1 VSALPPV
8 FIEFL
13 GKSTGFMATARGVKA
28 ELGSV
33 EREGGG
39 SMAKLGGVGKA
50 ALMGIGVAA
59 AVAAAKTVHMAAD
72 FQTQMTRVRTGAGEA
87 AKNMDLVSNGV
98 LTMAG
103 QVGQSTKDLTSGL
116 YMVESA
122 GFHGADALNV
132 LKTSAMGAK
141 VGAADLSTVT
151 DAVTTALN
159 AYHMSAKDAVPTMN
173 ALVATESEGK
183 TNMEALAGSMASI
196 LPVASAAHVGL
207 NEVLGAMATM
217 TAQGTS
223 ADVAATYLRQTIGQL
238 SNPSAKAA
246 ATMKGL
252 GLSAVDVSK
261 ELGSKGLAATLDT
274 LTNAI
279 KNKMGPD
286 GTVLISTLQK
296 ASKNSKDFNGALQ
309 KMSGSQKTYIGALAT
324 MVGGTKSMMG
334 ALQLT
339 GSHMSTFKSNV
350 AGIADHVKKGGKSI
364 EGWADVQKTF
374 NQRMAEAKGS
384 IEAVG
389 IKIGQVL
396 LPYATKMIGWLSTG
410 VVWLTKH
417 KSAVMVLAG
426 AIGGVLVVG
435 LTAAAVAAWN
445 FAAGMLAT
453 GIPEIIIGVMALAGA
468 IVYLATHWK
477 QVWAWIKA
485 EIPGVANVL
494 KVTWNAVLGWLKT
507 AWDVTMK
514 AIHAIAKWFND
525 NVLKWLNDRVKDFSS
540 WWKGHSAELKGTWD
554 LLWKNVK
561 LIANSVWAFLKVG
574 IGELTTIFK
583 VGWDIISG
591 VVKTAWA
598 LISGAVQTGYHMVMN
613 IIGILIDVL
622 TGHWSKAWSDVKKLV
637 SQAFSDIIHTIGS
650 TVSNFGSMLYSAGSD
665 LIHGLIK
672 GVEGMAGAVGN
683 AVSNIAHGALNT
695 VKSVLGINSP
705 SRVMR
710 DEVGKWIPMG
720 LAEGITS
727 NAHHAH
733 AAMTD
738 TANGLV
744 TSFSSALGIASPSKV
759 FRSLGTWI
767 HLGLEQ
773 GLTGS
778 RSKVDS
784 AIKHTETL
792 LISAKN
798 RLSDMLGT
806 KAARG
811 YNGYIKQ
818 HMKSITG
825 LEKYV
830 TREGKALDALA
841 NKRVSIGVRLKA
853 AQKQL
858 ASIQKEWSKA
868 QADVAK
874 NIMQSASIVTQS
886 GTPDIALT
894 ADNVL
899 DNMRV
904 QVGNANQ
911 FASEL
916 QTLAKKGLR
925 SDLIKQI
932 ADAGVDGGGETARAL
947 AGASASQIKQLNSLQ
962 TQMSTA
968 ANGVGAGVADGM
980 YGTGINAAKGLI
992 KGLQS
997 QEKAIDKQML
1007 KIAKSM
1013 ETQIKKALG
1022 IHSPSRLFHEI
1033 GQFVTS
1039 GLVNGIDAG
1048 NRDVQSAADRMSG
1061 AVLAGTKV
1069 PTLSGSAGSAG
1080 GHTVVVNV
1088 HVEGSVMADRD
1099 LTDTI
1104 QKVMARHG
1112 ARNSQTWA
1120 AYRR

>member
-1 VSALPPV
+1 VGALPPV

-13 GKSTGFMATARGVKA
+13 GKSTGFMTTARGVKT
-28 ELGSV
+28 ELKSV
-33 EREGGG
+33 EAEGG
-39 SMAKLGGVGKA
+39 SNMAKLGAVGKG

-59 AVAAAKTVHMAAD
+59 AVAAVKTVHMAAD

-87 AKNMDLVSNGV
+87 AKNMTLVSNGV

-132 LKTSAMGAK
+132 LKVSAMGAK

-173 ALVATESEGK
+173 ALVATEAEGK

-274 LTNAI
+274 LTTAI

-339 GSHMSTFKSNV
+339 GSHMSTFKANV

-374 NQRMAEAKGS
+374 NQRMAEAKGAV
-384 IEAVG
+384 EAVG
-389 IKIGQVL
+389 IKIGQAL
-396 LPYATKMIGWLSTG
+396 LPYATKFVGWLASSVT
-410 VVWLTKH
+410 WLTKH
-417 KSAVMVLAG
+417 KTAVMVLAG
-426 AIGGVLVVG
+426 VIGGMLTIG
-435 LTAAAVAAWN
+435 LAAAAVAAWN
-445 FAAGMLAT
+445 FTAAILANPVT
-453 GIPEIIIGVMALAGA
+453 WIVVGVMALIAGLVLLIA
-468 IVYLATHWK
+468 KWK
-477 QVWAWIKA
+477 SVWGWIKA
-485 EIPGVANVL
+485 EIPGVAGTL
-494 KVTWNAVLGWLKT
+494 KTVWHAVLGWLST
-507 AWDVTMK
+507 AWDATMK
-514 AIHAIAKWFND
+514 VIHGIAKWFND
-525 NVLKWLNDRVKDFSS
+525 NVLKWVNDRMKDFSS
-540 WWKGHSAELKGTWD
+540 WWKGHSKELSQTWD
-554 LLWKNVK
+554 LLWKQIK
-561 LIANSVWAFLKVG
+561 LAADAVWGFLKVG
-574 IGELTTIFK
+574 IGELQTVFK

-598 LISGAVQTGYHMVMN
+598 LISGAVQTGFHFVLN
-613 IIGILIDVL
+613 LFGVLIDIL
-622 TGHWSKAWSDVKKLV
+622 TGHWGKAWQDMKHLV
-637 SQAFSDIIHTIGS
+637 SQGFSDIVSLIKN
-650 TVSNFGSMLYSAGSD
+650 VASNFGSMLYSAGKD
-665 LIHGLIK
+665 LIQGLIN
-672 GVEGMAGAVGN
+672 GVKNMASAAWN
-683 AVSNIAHGALNT
+683 AVKDVAGGLKNAA
-695 VKSVLGINSP
+695 KSILGINSP
-705 SRVMR
+705 SRVFR
-710 DEVGKWIPMG
+710 DEVGKWIPHG
-720 LAEGITS
+720 IAEGVRS
-727 NAHHAH
+727 NADAAH
-733 AAMTD
+733 SAVTD
-738 TANGLV
+738 TATGMV
-744 TSFSSALGIASPSKV
+744 KHFSDALGIASPSKV

-798 RLSDMLGT
+798 RLADMVGT

-811 YNGYIKQ
+811 YGGWIKQ
-818 HMKSITG
+818 HEKSIG
-825 LEKYV
+825 KLESYV
-830 TREGKALDALA
+830 SREGKALDRLA
-841 NKRVSIGVRLKA
+841 NQRVADAARIKA
-853 AQKQL
+853 AQKNL
-858 ASIQKEWSKA
+858 ANLQKEWGKV

-874 NIMQSASIVTQS
+874 NIMSSASVVTTSQ
-886 GTPDIALT
+886 TPDIALT

-899 DNMRV
+899 DNMRG
-904 QVGNANQ
+904 QVARAEA
-911 FASEL
+911 FAGEL
-916 QTLAKKGLR
+916 KELAKKGLR
-925 SDLIKQI
+925 ADLIKQI

-947 AGASASQIKQLNSLQ
+947 ASANASQIKQLNNLQ
-962 TQMSTA
+962 TQMSSA

-1048 NRDVQSAADRMSG
+1048 NRDVKSAADRMSG

-1069 PTLSGSAGSAG
+1069 PSLSGSASSAG
-1080 GHTVVVNV
+1080 GQTVVVNV
-1088 HVEGSVMADRD
+1088 HVEGSVLADRD

-1104 QKVMARHG
+1104 QTVMARHG